1 MLVRISELICCRK
14 RVEKQ
19 IKDTQEKSDKLR
31 TEVRS
36 VAVVDV
42 EDTDCKQDH
51 TGPRPAKSS

>member
-1 MLVRISELICCRK
+1 MRISILMCCRK

-42 EDTDCKQDH
+42 EGTDC
-51 TGPRPAKSS
+51 